1 VAGSGAANAA
11 GKQRG
16 RPFVK
21 GQSGNPAG
29 KKTGTR
35 HAVTWAVEMLLEG
48 EAEALTRKAVSMAL
62 AGDTVALRLCLDRI
76 APPRREALVEI
87 ELPKITSPMDL
98 PGVAA
103 RLVEATARGEIAP
116 GEARS
121 LATLLESYR
130 KQAELAD
137 IEARLRALEDRAN
150 VER

>member
-1 VAGSGAANAA
+1 VAESDAANVA

-16 RPFVK
+16 RPFAK

-29 KKTGTR
+29 KKPGTR
-35 HAVTWAVEMLLEG
+35 HTVTRAVEVLLEG

-98 PGVAA
+98 PAVAA
-103 RLVEATARGEIAP
+103 RLVEATAKGEIAP
-116 GEARS
+116 GEAQS

-130 KQAELAD
+130 KQSEFAD
-137 IEARLRALEDRAN
+137 IEVRLRALEDQAN
-150 VER
+150 LHR